1 MRVLLD
7 TNVIIDVLAK
17 REPFYRDALM
27 VLKYSEMGRITGII
41 TASCVTDIMYILRKY
56 LQAPQ
61 LRKSVQS
68 LVSILDVCDVTK
80 EDILQAFAL
89 EMADYEDALQAQC
102 ASKSDTQYVITR
114 NTKDFIN
121 SSINAIEPEKF
132 LEILNN

>member
-27 VLKYSEMGRITGII
+27 VLRYSEMGKITGII

-56 LQAPQ
+56 LQTPQ

-114 NTKDFIN
+114 NTKDFAN
-121 SSINAIEPEKF
+121 SPIKAIEPHKF
-132 LEILNN
+132 LALLNS

>member
-27 VLKYSEMGRITGII
+27 VLRYSEMGRITGII

-56 LQAPQ
+56 LHTPQ

-68 LVSILDVCDVTK
+68 LVSILNVCDVTK

-114 NTKDFIN
+114 NTKDFAN
-121 SSINAIEPEKF
+121 SPIKAIEPHKF
-132 LEILNN
+132 LALLNS

>member
-56 LQAPQ
+56 LQTPQ

-80 EDILQAFAL
+80 EDILKAFAL

-121 SSINAIEPEKF
+121 SPIKAIEPQKL
-132 LEILNN
+132 LEILNS

>member
-56 LQAPQ
+56 LQTPQ

-68 LVSILDVCDVTK
+68 LVSILNVCDVTK

-114 NTKDFIN
+114 NTKDFAN
-121 SSINAIEPEKF
+121 SPIKAIEPHKF
-132 LEILNN
+132 LALLNS

>member
-27 VLKYSEMGRITGII
+27 VLRYSEMGKITGII

-56 LQAPQ
+56 LQTPQ

-80 EDILQAFAL
+80 EDILQAFAF

-114 NTKDFIN
+114 NTKDFAN
-121 SSINAIEPEKF
+121 SPIKAIEPHKF
-132 LEILNN
+132 LALLNS

>member
-27 VLKYSEMGRITGII
+27 VLRYSEMGRITGII

-56 LQAPQ
+56 LQTPQ

-68 LVSILDVCDVTK
+68 LVSILNVCDVTK

-114 NTKDFIN
+114 NTKDFAN
-121 SSINAIEPEKF
+121 SPIKAIEPHKF
-132 LEILNN
+132 LALLNS

>member
-121 SSINAIEPEKF
+121 SPINAIEPEKF

>member
-27 VLKYSEMGRITGII
+27 VLRYSEMGRITGII

-56 LQAPQ
+56 LQTPQ

-80 EDILQAFAL
+80 EDILQAFAS

-114 NTKDFIN
+114 NTKDFAN
-121 SSINAIEPEKF
+121 SPIKAIEPHKF
-132 LEILNN
+132 LALLNS

>member
-27 VLKYSEMGRITGII
+27 VLRYSEMGKITGII

-56 LQAPQ
+56 LQTPQ

-80 EDILQAFAL
+80 EDILQAFAS

-114 NTKDFIN
+114 NTKDFAN
-121 SSINAIEPEKF
+121 SPIKAIEPHKF
-132 LEILNN
+132 LALLNS

>member
-7 TNVIIDVLAK
+7 TNVLIDVLAK

-121 SSINAIEPEKF
+121 SPINAIEPEKF

>member
-27 VLKYSEMGRITGII
+27 VLRYSEMGKITGII

-56 LQAPQ
+56 LHTPQ

-68 LVSILDVCDVTK
+68 LVSILNVCDVTK

-114 NTKDFIN
+114 NTKDFAN
-121 SSINAIEPEKF
+121 SPIKAIEPHKF
-132 LEILNN
+132 LALLNS